1 MVKSRK
7 NNLHL
12 EVSNDVDLEYETAST
27 TSRRTKKG
35 KGNAL
40 TKTKKVSLKAKAKK
54 SGSSLVINGK
64 KIPLAKKMSSQSKVT
79 KKASSAGMKRAIS
92 AKRMTKKVSK
102 TKAAKKASSVGKKP
116 KRAVASK
123 SAKSMTAQG
132 AYSFLGLP
140 QSKGPMPSVP
150 AYQSVFN
157 MNKGCYET
165 LPISVDSGGSEQPP
179 AVNPFPFIS
188 SFPPPNL
195 GPWGVEPLYCD
206 LVDMVETS
214 LVQSVCHT
222 SRLEYNL
229 QNRMAAEILAA
240 SSLNPNAKE
249 FTPKIPE
256 NSEAMTCQN
265 SEKEHH
271 ENVST
276 NSDPEASSY
285 DEIVG
290 NHDEIGELVTE
301 KGIDAKLNS
310 CCDNNSENDS
320 DFEVEEDEEDWDWDS
335 DEEHTSVECVDMS
348 EFEDLFQVNL
358 LVTSLN
364 ICHTQVTPCLHVQE
378 VNQKYLCLYPDVS
391 DTRDRQHMVTFSDSL
406 EIILEPENLAEELQ
420 EARISDLSQRR
431 ADRERNER
439 TLGPILTRTHREK
452 MFRKIYGEN
461 L

>member
-1 MVKSRK
+1 MFDYFSSSNSSDIKPNSEIVHQQGPKS
-7 NNLHL
+7 
-12 EVSNDVDLEYETAST
+12 EE
-27 TSRRTKKG
+27 
-35 KGNAL
+35 
-40 TKTKKVSLKAKAKK
+40 
-54 SGSSLVINGK
+54 
-64 KIPLAKKMSSQSKVT
+64 
-79 KKASSAGMKRAIS
+79 
-92 AKRMTKKVSK
+92 KVSK
-102 TKAAKKASSVGKKP
+102 FQTCENKAG
-116 KRAVASK
+116 
-123 SAKSMTAQG
+123 Q

-140 QSKGPMPSVP
+140 LSKRSMPSVP

-157 MNKGCYET
+157 MNKGCYEN

-179 AVNPFPFIS
+179 AVNPFPFITC
-188 SFPPPNL
+188 FPPPNIE
-195 GPWGVEPLYCD
+195 PWGMGPLYCD

-249 FTPKIPE
+249 FTPKFPDYF
-256 NSEAMTCQN
+256 EAMSRQN
-265 SEKEHH
+265 SEKEHY
-271 ENVST
+271 ESVT
-276 NSDPEASSY
+276 NSSDPEASSY

-290 NHDEIGELVTE
+290 NHDEIGDQGTQ

-310 CCDNNSENDS
+310 SCDSNPEDES
-320 DFEVEEDEEDWDWDS
+320 DFEDDEEDWDWDS

-364 ICHTQVTPCLHVQE
+364 ICHSQVTPSRSNTCVRVQD
-378 VNQKYLCLYPDVS
+378 VNQKYLCLYPDIGG
-391 DTRDRQHMVTFSDSL
+391 TRDRRPMVTFSDSL

-439 TLGPILTRTHREK
+439 LLGPILTTTHRENI
-452 MFRKIYGEN
+452 FRKIYGEI

>member
-1 MVKSRK
+1 MDPSNILSKMFDYFSGSNTSDIKPNSELVHQQCPKS
-7 NNLHL
+7 
-12 EVSNDVDLEYETAST
+12 EE
-27 TSRRTKKG
+27 
-35 KGNAL
+35 
-40 TKTKKVSLKAKAKK
+40 KVSQFPACENKAW
-54 SGSSLVINGK
+54 
-64 KIPLAKKMSSQSKVT
+64 
-79 KKASSAGMKRAIS
+79 
-92 AKRMTKKVSK
+92 
-102 TKAAKKASSVGKKP
+102 
-116 KRAVASK
+116 
-123 SAKSMTAQG
+123 QG

-140 QSKGPMPSVP
+140 LSKGPMPSVP

-157 MNKGCYET
+157 MNKGCYEN
-165 LPISVDSGGSEQPP
+165 LPISVVSGGSEQPP

-188 SFPPPNL
+188 CVPPPNL

-256 NSEAMTCQN
+256 NFEAMTCQN

-271 ENVST
+271 ENVS
-276 NSDPEASSY
+276 NSSDPKVSSN
-285 DEIVG
+285 DEIVD
-290 NHDEIGELVTE
+290 NHDEIGELRTE

-310 CCDNNSENDS
+310 SCDRNSENES

-364 ICHTQVTPCLHVQE
+364 ICHTQVTPSRSNTCVHVQE

-391 DTRDRQHMVTFSDSL
+391 DTRDRQPMVTFSDSL

-431 ADRERNER
+431 ADRERHER